1 MWILKPEEHANQ
13 VWPWQ
18 ISARMIFTMDK
29 LMDWA
34 KGKFMQNHISGKEY
48 DMIQE
53 DMQAENRNS
62 LLFFSIITM
71 LFLLVMLL
79 ISFCSPLFV
88 RFRSAYILLMLVELP
103 ILAGAYISKN
113 KHPAILLFGMYAFEI
128 MLYVFAVILG
138 TVTQPQEQAAS
149 IVAFLLTVPLLFTD
163 KPFRMICSIGVG
175 VVLFILTAIKVKD
188 KSVLFVDIVDVV
200 VFGILGAILGTHAM
214 RVKCQRLLFARKVSI
229 LSETD
234 MLTGLRNRNAYEQKL
249 HDYASLKNCEIASV
263 YVDVNGLHEIN
274 NTKGHAAG
282 DQMLRYIGK
291 TVQNEFGEMNSF
303 RIGGDEFVVLLIDE
317 PEDRIRAKIEQIR
330 KQVEKE
336 SYHVSIGCSVGN
348 TSDKNIS
355 SLIVEAEKRMYE
367 DKRLY
372 YQNSGKD
379 RRARI

>member
-1 MWILKPEEHANQ
+1 MN
-13 VWPWQ
+13 
-18 ISARMIFTMDK
+18 T
-29 LMDWA
+29 LMDWM
-34 KGKFMQNHISGKEY
+34 KGKFMQRHISDKEY

-53 DMQAENRNS
+53 DMQEENRNS
-62 LLFFSIITM
+62 LLFFSTITV
-71 LFLLVMLL
+71 LFLLVMLF
-79 ISFCSPLFV
+79 ISFRSPMFV
-88 RFRSAYILLMLVELP
+88 RYRSAYILLLLVEVL

-113 KHPAILLFGMYAFEI
+113 KNPAILLFVMYAFEI

-138 TVTQPQEQAAS
+138 TVAQPQEQAVS
-149 IVAFLLTVPLLFTD
+149 VVAFLLTVPLLFTD
-163 KPFRMICSIGVG
+163 KPFRMICCIGFG
-175 VVLFILTAIKVKD
+175 VVLFILAAIKIKD
-188 KSVLFVDIVDVV
+188 ESVLLIDIVDVV

-214 RVKCQRLLFARKVSI
+214 RVKCQRLLFARKVAI

-234 MLTGLRNRNAYEQKL
+234 MLTGLRNRNAYEQRL

-282 DQMLRYIGK
+282 DQMLRHIGK
-291 TVQNEFGEMNSF
+291 TIQNEFGEMNSF

-317 PEDRIRAKIEQIR
+317 SEDRIRAKIEQTR

-336 SYHVSIGCSVGN
+336 SYHVSMGCSVGN

-372 YQNSGKD
+372 YQNRGMD